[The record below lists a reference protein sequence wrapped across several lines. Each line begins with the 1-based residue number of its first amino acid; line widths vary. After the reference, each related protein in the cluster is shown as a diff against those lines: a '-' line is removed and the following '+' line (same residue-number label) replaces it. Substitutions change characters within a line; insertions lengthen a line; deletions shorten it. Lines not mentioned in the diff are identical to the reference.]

1 MAKKLEKNIE
11 DSVIKITVLNG
22 EKGEM
27 AFDFNSLPEDI
38 RTKLGPFGLNH
49 KLGDAAAGKEG
60 TDAEDAIN
68 RVFEGLMA
76 GDWTV
81 RAPAAPKISVKELAA
96 NYANLDDS
104 QKEAAKALLAS
115 LGLKVPGV
123 TE

>member
-11 DSVIKITVLNG
+11 EAQVKISVLNG
-22 EKGEM
+22 AKGEM
-27 AFDFNSLPEDI
+27 VFDFNALPDEI
-38 RTKLGPFGLNH
+38 KTSLGPFGLNH

-60 TDAEDAIN
+60 TDAEDAIT
-68 RVFEGLMA
+68 RVWEGLLA
-76 GDWTV
+76 GDWSV
-81 RAPAAPKISVKELAA
+81 RAPASPKVSIKELAA
-96 NYANLDDS
+96 NFANLDDS